1 MDVLSQPDDI
11 AQAINGPIL
20 LFDGVCNLCNSS
32 VDFIV
37 RRDPKGLVK
46 FASLQSRT
54 GRQLLRMAGL
64 PTDYDASLV
73 LVEGDRFSTSSDA
86 ALGVARYLTAP
97 WSWAAIFRVVP
108 RSIRD
113 AVYRWISRNRYNWF
127 GKRDT
132 CRIPTPDERER
143 FIDSDPIP
151 QDEPIQSQPA
161 ETQSTT

>member
-1 MDVLSQPDDI
+1 MSQTTS
-11 AQAINGPIL
+11 GPIL

-37 RRDPKGLVK
+37 RHDPDGVVK

-54 GRQLLRMAGL
+54 GRRLLKMAGL

-73 LVEGDRFSTSSDA
+73 LVEGARFSTSSDA
-86 ALGVARYLTAP
+86 ALRVARYLTAP
-97 WSWAAIFRVVP
+97 WSWAAVFQVVP
-108 RSIRD
+108 RIIRD
-113 AVYRWISRNRYNWF
+113 AVYRWVSRNRYNWF

-132 CRIPTPDERER
+132 CRIPTPEERER

-151 QDEPIQSQPA
+151 EDEISEAPA
-161 ETQSTT
+161 V

>member
-1 MDVLSQPDDI
+1 MEVLSGPDNI
-11 AQAINGPIL
+11 ARKTDDPVL

-37 RRDPKGLVK
+37 RHDPRGLVK

-54 GRQLLRMAGL
+54 GRQLLEMAGL
-64 PTDYDASLV
+64 PADYDASLV

-86 ALGVARYLTAP
+86 ALRVARYLTAP

-132 CRIPTPDERER
+132 CRIPTPEERKR

-151 QDEPIQSQPA
+151 EDEPSRPQPA
-161 ETQSTT
+161 ETESTT